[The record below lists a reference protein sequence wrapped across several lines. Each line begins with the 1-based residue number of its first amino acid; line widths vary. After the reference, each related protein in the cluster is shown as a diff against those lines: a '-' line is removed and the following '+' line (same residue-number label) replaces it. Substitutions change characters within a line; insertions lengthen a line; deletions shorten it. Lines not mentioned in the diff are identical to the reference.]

1 MRIGHSSFPLGLPW
15 TDLPAGGAARPAARA
30 PTGKSR
36 LIASRK
42 PAAKSAGLG
51 VRKAAAVDA
60 SLFEQAPAEEPIA
73 PAAPAAAAAKVCGV
87 AIIRGAGGSGVE
99 WSAVE
104 GQR

>member
-1 MRIGHSSFPLGLPW
+1 M
-15 TDLPAGGAARPAARA
+15 
-30 PTGKSR
+30 
-36 LIASRK
+36 
-42 PAAKSAGLG
+42 
-51 VRKAAAVDA
+51 RKAAAVDA